1 MNVAIDKSRL
11 ENYLQLIQGLL
22 DYPSQDI
29 SDILNI
35 NKHLVDIGLI
45 KTIKEVVEEFEQRGK
60 RDPAYFLMDIVSQL
74 EDKLGI
80 GTAARKTQL
89 DFLKEAL
96 RTTKYSQGNSQMVYL
111 LLENNLDK
119 LDDNFA
125 SLMGNWAKTK
135 LSEVDNEIGF
145 SIVKVISNFSNLIQ
159 QFSLGNRAVNL
170 EIAITGYEIA
180 LATFSRKYYP
190 VEWAMTQNNLGVVYS
205 DRLKGD
211 KGDNI
216 EVAINCY
223 QAALEE
229 YTRDRHPQKWAIT
242 QNNLGAA
249 YFERLKGDRSEN
261 IQTAIKH
268 YKTALEE
275 YTRDEYPQE
284 WEMTQSNLEEA
295 YGARLKVSHF
305 G

>member
-22 DYPSQDI
+22 DYQSQDI
-29 SDILNI
+29 SEILNA
-35 NKHLVDIGLI
+35 NKNLIDIGLI
-45 KTIKEVVEEFEQRGK
+45 KTIREVVEECEQRGK
-60 RDPAYFLMDIVSQL
+60 RAPAYFLMDIISQL

-80 GTAARKTQL
+80 TSANKSTQC
-89 DFLKEAL
+89 DFLKEVL
-96 RTTKYSQGNSQMVYL
+96 RTTKYSQGNSRMVYL

-125 SLMGNWAKTK
+125 SLMRNWAKTK

-170 EIAITGYEIA
+170 EIAITGYEIS
-180 LATFSRKYYP
+180 LITFSRKYYP
-190 VEWAMTQNNLGVVYS
+190 LEWAMTQNNLGVVYC
-205 DRLKGD
+205 DRLKGN
-211 KGDNI
+211 KANNI

-229 YTRDRHPQKWAIT
+229 YTRDRHPKKWATT

-249 YFERLKGDRSEN
+249 YFERVKGDRSEN
-261 IQTAIKH
+261 IETAIKY

-275 YTRDEYPQE
+275 YTRNQYPQE

-295 YGARLKVSHF
+295 YGERLKVS
-305 G
+305 